1 MDMRLCTNSKRI
13 LWQTVGYDGLRKGS
27 YGVVGMGGFEVRD
40 RIFDLIHSFHS
51 AYCNFN
57 FHRSKDNV
65 QPPFLNAFAPVSL
78 LYNLP
83 FPKNIGLA
91 SVLQQ
96 PFRTGSKHPKKRVAP
111 HTGVGTRAG
120 NVTKKLF
127 CRVLNRSPGVER
139 AAALRLLPVLFVEA
153 KRT

>member
-13 LWQTVGYDGLRKGS
+13 FWQTVGYDGLRKGS

-111 HTGVGTRAG
+111 HTGLGMKVG
-120 NVTKKLF
+120 NVTKKY
-127 CRVLNRSPGVER
+127 NR
-139 AAALRLLPVLFVEA
+139 
-153 KRT
+153 